1 MDMDTYSDD
10 MTSPDYIS
18 SPRGT
23 YCAVCKLADSKIEGN
38 LQNCKIC
45 LMDYCDSCSSS
56 ASDQCKQCASY
67 LKDLTS
73 QVSLTLSSL
82 RHKNLALVHQIPSNT
97 GNFSQAPE
105 KGQKNSNCLSALSLE
120 LLSKRRRIIELDLKI
135 EKLSED
141 LKNEKKSESQKK
153 VRRMN
158 TSELFIE
165 NSRLR
170 EVVKEFENEQLGLS
184 LQLIDALEVLK
195 VQIERERKE
204 KGEMEKEVDRIRQ
217 ELRNCGKFLNNPP
230 ERTKEISNELQEELK
245 TCKQNLQKLRNCGI
259 GFEALNQEED
269 PSGPN
274 CKCIIY

>member
-45 LMDYCDSCSSS
+45 LMDYCDSCSST
-56 ASDQCKQCASY
+56 ASDQCNQCASY
-67 LKDLTS
+67 LIALTS

-82 RHKNLALVHQIPSNT
+82 KHKNLSLIHQFPSNT
-97 GNFSQAPE
+97 GNSSQVPE
-105 KGQKNSNCLSALSLE
+105 TTPKNPNSPSALIQESLTK
-120 LLSKRRRIIELDLKI
+120 KRKIIELDSKI
-135 EKLSED
+135 EKLSEE
-141 LKNEKKSESQKK
+141 LKNQKLNQNQQK
-153 VRRMN
+153 IRKM
-158 TSELFIE
+158 TSSDLFIE

-170 EVVKEFENEQLGLS
+170 DIVKEFENEQLGLS

-204 KGEMEKEVDRIRQ
+204 KCELEKEA
-217 ELRNCGKFLNNPP
+217 
-230 ERTKEISNELQEELK
+230 ERVREELK
-245 TCKQNLQKLRNCGI
+245 TCGGLEKTKEISKDLQEELGSSKLNLQKLRNCGV
-259 GFEALNQEED
+259 GFETLNQEED
-269 PSGPN
+269 PAGPN